1 MRNLFG
7 LLLLVSGVHATGK
20 IDRQKVVQAF
30 NPHRNASS
38 TTTPLQVG
46 NGNFAFGVDI
56 TGLQTFSPFAT
67 MSTWGWHNFSL
78 PTTEGQTSIDDFTGL
93 DWWTHGR
100 LVNYNQP
107 NPAQSEISNWLI
119 QNPQRLNLATI
130 GFQFNGVDATEDDLQ
145 DKSQTLDLWTGR
157 ISSSFTYDGSSVEV
171 ETWADP
177 NSDTVS
183 IAVNSELLS
192 KGALGIFFDF
202 PYPTRNKF
210 DAPFVGIFNATDN
223 HTTRLQT
230 RGTRKASIRHDIDAT
245 SYFVSMSWS
254 SDARISGPAEGS
266 HHYVLQPSPETRRLE
281 LSTTFSPAPKSDILP
296 LSSVRAASK
305 RWWKSFWQR
314 GAFVDLTSTKSPDAI
329 ELQRRTILSQYLL
342 AVNSASSYPPQESG
356 LVNNGWYGKFHR
368 WNQFPLF
375 RRSLPH
381 MYTNYLESS
390 LERARLQGYSGA
402 RWGKMTD
409 PTGRSAPGE
418 INSLLIW
425 QQPHPMYFAEVEYRS
440 FPSEETLEA
449 WDAILTPTA
458 DFMASYAWYNE
469 TTGLYDLGLPMYPA
483 SENTD
488 PNATV
493 NPAFELAYWR
503 FGFDVA
509 ARWRERQGREAP
521 GSWTRVRDGLAPLPT
536 ADGAYALYESIP
548 GMWGENTTTV
558 QDHPAMSAIYGLLP
572 PPSSGPALDMAVVR
586 NTADKI
592 AALWDLDD
600 CWGWDFPMLAMN
612 RLRLGD
618 VDEAVEY
625 LLHPLFAFDDAG
637 YPVGGSRVPTPYF
650 PGSSALLIAVAMMA
664 GGWDG
669 EPGAHFPGGWEA
681 RVEGFVPAL

>member
-1 MRNLFG
+1 
-7 LLLLVSGVHATGK
+7 
-20 IDRQKVVQAF
+20 
-30 NPHRNASS
+30 
-38 TTTPLQVG
+38 
-46 NGNFAFGVDI
+46 
-56 TGLQTFSPFAT
+56 

-78 PTTEGQTSIDDFTGL
+78 PTTEGQASIEDFTGL

-130 GFQFNGVDATEDDLQ
+130 GFQFNGADVTEDDLQ
-145 DKSQTLDLWTGR
+145 DKSQTLDLWTGK
-157 ISSSFTYDGSSVEV
+157 ISSSFTYNGSSVEV
-171 ETWADP
+171 ETWVDP
-177 NSDTVS
+177 SSDTVS

-192 KGALGIFFDF
+192 KEALGIFFDF

-210 DAPFVGIFNATDN
+210 DAPFVGVFNSTDK
-223 HTTRLQT
+223 HTTTLQT
-230 RGTRKASIRHDIDAT
+230 RGTRKASIRHEIDAT
-245 SYFVSMSWS
+245 SYVVSMSWS
-254 SDARISGPAEGS
+254 SDATISGPAGGS
-266 HHYVLQPSPETRRLE
+266 HQYVLQPSPETCRLE
-281 LSTTFSPAPKSDILP
+281 LSTTFSPAPKSDVLT

-305 RWWKSFWQR
+305 CWWKSFWKR

-342 AVNSASSYPPQESG
+342 AVNSASSYPPQGKQAPFFGDSGVLTGTLTESG

-381 MYTNYLESS
+381 MYTDYLDSS
-390 LERARLQGYSGA
+390 LERARLQGYGGA

-440 FPSEETLEA
+440 SPSKETLEA

-469 TTGLYDLGLPMYPA
+469 ITGVYDLGPPMYPA
-483 SENTD
+483 SENTE

-503 FGFDVA
+503 FGLDIA
-509 ARWRERQGREAP
+509 ARWRERQGREVP
-521 GSWTRVRDGLAPLPT
+521 ESWTRVREALAPLPT
-536 ADGAYALYESIP
+536 ADGAYALYEGIP
-548 GMWGENTTTV
+548 DMWGENTTTV
-558 QDHPAMSAIYGLLP
+558 QDHPAMAAIYGLLP
-572 PPSSGPALDMAVVR
+572 PPSSGPALDMTVVR

-600 CWGWDFPMLAMN
+600 CWGWAFPMLAMN

-618 VDEAVEY
+618 VEQAVEY

-650 PGSSALLIAVAMMA
+650 PGSSALLTAVAMMA

-669 EPGAHFPGGWEA
+669 EPGARFPEGWEA